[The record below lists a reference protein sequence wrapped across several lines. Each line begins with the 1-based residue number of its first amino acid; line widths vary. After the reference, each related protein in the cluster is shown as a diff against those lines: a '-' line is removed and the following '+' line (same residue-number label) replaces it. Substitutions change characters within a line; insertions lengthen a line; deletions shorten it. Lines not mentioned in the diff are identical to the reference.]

1 MGFMVTISH
10 SSPLLHLQ
18 THTSIVNSSPFFR
31 NIHILHR
38 FISCSALNKP
48 NNAAAAAAA
57 TTSGSDTLRIIFA
70 AGGTGGHIYPA
81 VAIADE
87 LKAINPSMQ
96 MQALF
101 VGMPGGMESAAVTAA
116 GYSFAPVPASPL
128 ARPFFSPYN
137 LFILPFLLINSLLK
151 CFQLLQEFKP
161 QIVVGTGGFV
171 SFPISL
177 AAALGGVKLVIQEQN
192 AAPGIANRVLSLFA
206 DKIFLAFDS
215 SIECF
220 WQKKK
225 CVVCGNPV
233 RSSLKR
239 NVSKEMARQHFF
251 PELGDLEGEGKVVL
265 VLGGSLGAN
274 AINVKLLNLYSNVL
288 DERKDLFLIW
298 QTGVEAFHEIESLV
312 KTHPRLVLT
321 PFLHAMD
328 LAYAAAD
335 LIISRSGAMTCYEI
349 LATGKPCILIPSPN
363 VAEGHQLKNACLM
376 AKLAG
381 ARVIT
386 ENELDSFALRS
397 ATEEILGDESL
408 MADMSK
414 RALKAAKLDASAE
427 ISKHILS
434 LVNFSVIS
442 CECS

>member
-1 MGFMVTISH
+1 
-10 SSPLLHLQ
+10 
-18 THTSIVNSSPFFR
+18 
-31 NIHILHR
+31 
-38 FISCSALNKP
+38 
-48 NNAAAAAAA
+48 
-57 TTSGSDTLRIIFA
+57 
-70 AGGTGGHIYPA
+70 
-81 VAIADE
+81 
-87 LKAINPSMQ
+87 

-101 VGMPGGMESAAVTAA
+101 VGMPGGMESAAVPAA

-151 CFQLLQEFKP
+151 CFQLLQAFKP

-171 SFPISL
+171 SFPICL

-239 NVSKEMARQHFF
+239 NVPKEVARQHFF
-251 PELGDLEGEGKVVL
+251 PDLEGKGKVVL

-274 AINVKLLNLYSNVL
+274 TINVKLLNLYSNVL

-298 QTGVEAFHEIESLV
+298 QTGVEAFHEIQSLV
-312 KTHPRLVLT
+312 NTHPRLLLT
-321 PFLHAMD
+321 PYH
-328 LAYAAAD
+328 
-335 LIISRSGAMTCYEI
+335 
-349 LATGKPCILIPSPN
+349 
-363 VAEGHQLKNACLM
+363 HQMLQKGTN
-376 AKLAG
+376 
-381 ARVIT
+381 
-386 ENELDSFALRS
+386 
-397 ATEEILGDESL
+397 
-408 MADMSK
+408 SK
-414 RALKAAKLDASAE
+414 M
-427 ISKHILS
+427 
-434 LVNFSVIS
+434 LV
-442 CECS
+442 

>member
-1 MGFMVTISH
+1 MGFMATISH

-18 THTSIVNSSPFFR
+18 THTSIVNSSPLFFQ

-38 FISCSALNKP
+38 KIRFISCPALNKP
-48 NNAAAAAAA
+48 NNAAAVAA
-57 TTSGSDTLRIIFA
+57 TSGSDTLRIIFA

-96 MQALF
+96 ALF
-101 VGMPGGMESAAVTAA
+101 VGMPGGMESAAVPAA

-137 LFILPFLLINSLLK
+137 FFILPFLLINSLLK
-151 CFQLLQEFKP
+151 CFQLLQVFKP

-171 SFPISL
+171 SFPICL

-206 DKIFLAFDS
+206 HKIFLAFDS

-239 NVSKEMARQHFF
+239 NVPKEVARQHFF
-251 PELGDLEGEGKVVL
+251 PDLEGKGKVVL

-274 AINVKLLNLYSNVL
+274 TINVKLLNLYSNVL

-298 QTGVEAFHEIESLV
+298 QTGVEAFHEIQSLV
-312 KTHPRLVLT
+312 NTHPRLVLT
-321 PFLHAMD
+321 PFLHVMD

-397 ATEEILGDESL
+397 AAEEILGDESL
-408 MADMSK
+408 MADMSE

-434 LVNFSVIS
+434 LVNFSAIS
-442 CECS
+442 CENS